1 MKKLL
6 FTGLFAALIVAC
18 FAQKPY
24 KVVFYN
30 FENLF
35 DTIRNPEIYD
45 EEFTPEGPKK
55 WNTPKYTKKINNL
68 SRVLFDIAA
77 INKDYPVVIGVSE
90 IENRNVMEDVIATPK
105 LAPANYRHRALRFA
119 RCPRRGRGVLLPSRR
134 VQARGQRPD
143 SVYDGEP
150 AEFPHARRGDDVGDD
165 RRGTVLFHGGPLAFA
180 PGGKEASAPKRE
192 RAAEIMRHA
201 ADSVLAI
208 NPATKVVMMGDFND
222 DATDKSITEVLGA
235 EGNIRKLQPGGYY
248 NPFIDM
254 LKAGIGSLAYRD
266 QWNLFDNIVVSEN
279 LATGSTG
286 SLKLERAPKGKYY
299 GNIFRVP
306 YLFQQEGQ
314 YKGYPL
320 RTFVGNNFQGGYS
333 DHLPVFIYIGK

>member
-105 LAPANYRHRALRFA
+105 LAPANYRIVHYDSPDA
-119 RCPRRGRGVLLPSRR
+119 RGVD
-134 VQARGQRPD
+134 VAFYYRPD
-143 SVYDGEP
+143 VFKLEGSAPIPFTMESLPNFRTRDVVTMWGTIDGEP
-150 AEFPHARRGDDVGDD
+150 FYFMVAHWPSR
-165 RRGTVLFHGGPLAFA
+165 L
-180 PGGKEASAPKRE
+180 GGKEASAPKRE

-235 EGNIRKLQPGGYY
+235 EGNIRKLQSGGYY

-254 LKAGIGSLAYRD
+254 LKAGIGSLASRSRR
-266 QWNLFDNIVVSEN
+266 FAETMPAVSPAVAQAGACPQGEI
-279 LATGSTG
+279 LRQYFPCPLS
-286 SLKLERAPKGKYY
+286 
-299 GNIFRVP
+299 VP
-306 YLFQQEGQ
+306 AGRPIQGLPAAYVRGQQF
-314 YKGYPL
+314 P
-320 RTFVGNNFQGGYS
+320 GGIQRPPS
-333 DHLPVFIYIGK
+333 RIHLHR